1 MPEPTP
7 FRFRGDLDIET
18 APYVMEQVFR
28 HAQRHPGPSLVFDC
42 QELHFLDSTGLS
54 ALERFERVTGR
65 QVILR
70 NLPPACRRVLEITHL
85 DQMFVIEDGDGLVD
99 LADGYEMRGD

>member
-1 MPEPTP
+1 MREPTP
-7 FRFRGDLDIET
+7 FRFQGDLDIET

-28 HAQRHPGPSLVFDC
+28 HAQRHPGHSLTFDC
-42 QELHFLDSTGLS
+42 QNLHFLDSTGLS

-65 QVILR
+65 RVILR

-85 DQMFVIEDGDGLVD
+85 DQMFVIEDGDAPVD
-99 LADGYEMRGD
+99 LAEGNDARGD